1 MSPLCLCVET
11 LASAWV
17 LQSALSL
24 PRALTQDV
32 LGCWRGVGGERVS
45 CAVNGEWVVCS
56 SGPSEHFPIGN
67 QASLIRA
74 EDRGGVGGLKV
85 LGPFI
90 CGSRVCCSPQPRGHI
105 PK

>member
-32 LGCWRGVGGERVS
+32 LGCWRGVGG
-45 CAVNGEWVVCS
+45 GEGELCS
-56 SGPSEHFPIGN
+56 EW
-67 QASLIRA
+67 
-74 EDRGGVGGLKV
+74 
-85 LGPFI
+85 
-90 CGSRVCCSPQPRGHI
+90 
-105 PK
+105 